1 MPLLK
6 LETHETDEESKIGNI
21 LITVLPQLKGPTG
34 GVQESTAMVSSEEE
48 PKNHEPITIV
58 QH

>member
-1 MPLLK
+1 MK
-6 LETHETDEESKIGNI
+6 LDTHETDEESKIGNI
-21 LITVLPQLKGPTG
+21 LITVLPQLKGPTA
-34 GVQESTAMVSSEEE
+34 GVQESTAMVSSEGE